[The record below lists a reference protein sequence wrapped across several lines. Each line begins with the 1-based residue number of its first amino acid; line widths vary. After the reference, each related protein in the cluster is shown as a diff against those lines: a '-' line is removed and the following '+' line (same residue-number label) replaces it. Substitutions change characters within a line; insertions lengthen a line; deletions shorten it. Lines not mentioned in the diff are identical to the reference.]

1 MKSFRML
8 PLLAGLFACLLAPV
22 VSQAAT
28 QRWLTNEE
36 RIVHSA
42 DLEVTITYADFD
54 SLTAT
59 NQTKTIELFSVSTQV
74 AVSLVKSVLVVPF
87 KDASD
92 AAFNT
97 TLIEVGD
104 GADTDRLLTSTQLNE
119 NGTEVL
125 LKLGTGFYV
134 YTATDTVDAKLTPMA
149 TKIGDELDTG
159 KLRLYFKVFD
169 HR

>member
-1 MKSFRML
+1 MNPFRTI

-22 VSQAAT
+22 SQAAT
-28 QRWLTNEE
+28 QRFLTNEE

-42 DLEVTITYADFD
+42 DLVVEVTYADFD

-59 NQTKTIELFSVSTQV
+59 NQTRTIEAFSVSTKT
-74 AVSLVKSVLVVPF
+74 AVHLVKSVLVTPF

-104 GADTDRLLTSTQLNE
+104 GSDTDRLLTSTQLNE

-125 LKLGTGFYV
+125 LKLGTGAYV
-134 YTATDTVDAKLTPMA
+134 YTATDTVDLLLTPMA
-149 TKIGDELDTG
+149 TKIGDDLDTG
-159 KLRLYFKVFD
+159 KLRLYFKIHD